1 MAQSEIKA
9 GTGKGLE
16 QNPALGRSNKR
27 RKGEDV
33 TTGIWSV
40 EIDGERRIARG
51 LVDDGPT
58 ELLAP
63 EVTLERMLAS
73 SQSFTE
79 HTSAPAVGAVPDGA
93 RLLAPVPHNETVWA
107 SGVTYERS
115 RSARIEESHGL
126 DFYDRVY
133 DAPRP
138 ELFAKAVG
146 HRVRAGG
153 EAVAIRADATWSVP
167 EPELALVVTA
177 RGELV
182 GCTIGNDM
190 SSRDIEG
197 ENPLY
202 LPQAKTYDGS
212 CAVGPCIV
220 PLDQLGD
227 VDGLAIRIDIERDG
241 VTVFEDATSTS
252 SMHRSFEELIEWL
265 FLAHQ
270 FPGGVVLLTG
280 TGVVP
285 GSDFTLRRGDVI
297 AIAVSGLGVLR
308 NHVEVVGSPAP
319 SSRVNSRTTAA

>member
-1 MAQSEIKA
+1 MA
-9 GTGKGLE
+9 
-16 QNPALGRSNKR
+16 
-27 RKGEDV
+27 
-33 TTGIWSV
+33 TGIWSV
-40 EIDGERRIARG
+40 EIDGERRVARG
-51 LVDDGPT
+51 SVADGPA
-58 ELLAP
+58 ELLPAD
-63 EVTLERMLAS
+63 VTLERLLAS
-73 SQSFTE
+73 KEAFAQHRT
-79 HTSAPAVGAVPDGA
+79 APAAGPVPDGA
-93 RLLAPVPHNETVWA
+93 RLLAPVPHSEMVWA

-115 RSARIEESHGL
+115 RSARIEESRGL

-146 HRVRAGG
+146 HRVRAHG
-153 EAVAIRADATWSVP
+153 EAVTIRADAAWSVP
-167 EPELALVVTA
+167 EPELALVITA

-220 PLDQLGD
+220 PTDELGD
-227 VDGLAIRIDIERDG
+227 VDQLSIGIGIERDG
-241 VTVFEDATSTS
+241 ATVFEDSISTS

-265 FLAHQ
+265 FLAQQ
-270 FPGGVVLLTG
+270 FPGGAVLLTG

-285 GSDFTLRRGDVI
+285 DSDFTLRPGDVVS
-297 AIAVSGLGVLR
+297 IAVSGLGVLR

-319 SSRVNSRTTAA
+319 SSRSISRTTAA